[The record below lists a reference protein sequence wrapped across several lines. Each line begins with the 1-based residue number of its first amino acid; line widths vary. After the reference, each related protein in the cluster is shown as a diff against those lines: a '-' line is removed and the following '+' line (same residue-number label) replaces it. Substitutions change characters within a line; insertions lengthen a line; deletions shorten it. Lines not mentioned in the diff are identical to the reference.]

1 MPEPARLEVM
11 YANIERFEP
20 FKQNKKIWGKRVD
33 ENKQLTELIRQSGDI
48 DPLLVCK
55 SGKKLEILSGES
67 RYHSAVT
74 LEIPVLPYK
83 QIEVTGFKDKLIHV
97 ITRNI
102 GHACSPGKLVRAIT
116 RFLVLTEPKPPVD
129 ESYDPRVDEPVE
141 FVEPDSSIWDRTT
154 EIVERLSFVPED
166 KERWVSQITRL
177 YKRAKSN
184 QHTQRVIENA
194 AKVADAAGL
203 GGLEASNNKADEQRG
218 VVKDKG
224 LEEKAA
230 PTNSTVP
237 VDLTNNPAPNVALD
251 TLDLLQPA
259 IDDLIKENE
268 RLTKKCAQ
276 ETEYGDSQGRMI
288 GQIEDNLYDLCE
300 MAYARPIIDCGDFT
314 YAVPVES
321 ITALMKDLHLHY
333 YDPNAGAVQEL
344 DGGF

>member
-1 MPEPARLEVM
+1 MPEPTRLEVM

-33 ENKQLTELIRQSGDI
+33 ENKQLTELIRKSGDI

-55 SGKKLEILSGES
+55 SGNKLEILSGES

-83 QIEVTGFKDKLIHV
+83 QIEVSDFKDKLIHV

-102 GHACSPGKLVRAIT
+102 GHTCSPGKLVKAIT
-116 RFLVLTEPKPPVD
+116 RFLALTEPKPPVD

-166 KERWVSQITRL
+166 KEQWIGQITRL

-194 AKVADAAGL
+194 GKVADAAGL
-203 GGLEASNNKADEQRG
+203 GGLEASNDRADEQRG

-224 LEEKAA
+224 PAEKAA
-230 PTNSTVP
+230 PADPTVP
-237 VDLTNNPAPNVALD
+237 VDPIVAPNTALATT
-251 TLDLLQPA
+251 TLLGLA
-259 IDDLIKENE
+259 IDDMIKENE

-288 GQIEDNLYDLCE
+288 GQIEDSLYDLCE
-300 MAYARPIIDCGDFT
+300 MAYARPITDHGEFN
-314 YAVPVES
+314 YAVPAES
-321 ITALMKDLHLHY
+321 IMALMKDLNLHY
-333 YDPNAGAVQEL
+333 YDPDAGIAQEL
-344 DGGF
+344 ENGF